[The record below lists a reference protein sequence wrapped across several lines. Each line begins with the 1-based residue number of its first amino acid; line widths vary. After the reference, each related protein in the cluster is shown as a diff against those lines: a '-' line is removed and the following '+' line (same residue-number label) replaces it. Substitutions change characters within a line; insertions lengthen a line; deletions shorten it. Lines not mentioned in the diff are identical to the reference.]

1 MRLQGWELGDGDGW
15 QGLGW
20 ALAGQ
25 SSLPSSVSLPLFLSP
40 FPEKNLLDPDHAD
53 NHTAFKNWLQCY
65 GVPGMSSLRD
75 HNGRTIWFQVGW
87 GSLPGA
93 GCPYH
98 PLRGTPAQLLLL
110 VTPPRGAVS
119 PGSSLSSSPLCW
131 RCLGSDGSPVTAL
144 SPSLQGEPGPM
155 APKGECPLLPAGPAP
170 ALGGL
175 EEEENHSQALL
186 GRQLLQLL
194 GHSGL
199 WHWGMQPALPLA
211 SSQHPLGAFPGL
223 QPHPALT
230 RGWWE
235 GRGSPPES
243 FLQPPLPER
252 SQPPP
257 PSPQP
262 QPHLLVQVRS
272 PARSALAQRQTLM
285 LRPLR

>member
-98 PLRGTPAQLLLL
+98 PLRGTPAQLLFL
-110 VTPPRGAVS
+110 VTPPAW
-119 PGSSLSSSPLCW
+119 C
-131 RCLGSDGSPVTAL
+131 CVT
-144 SPSLQGEPGPM
+144 G
-155 APKGECPLLPAGPAP
+155 KLPF
-170 ALGGL
+170 
-175 EEEENHSQALL
+175 Q
-186 GRQLLQLL
+186 
-194 GHSGL
+194 
-199 WHWGMQPALPLA
+199 QPAVLEVPGERWQPGHRSVPFLA
-211 SSQHPLGAFPGL
+211 G
-223 QPHPALT
+223 
-230 RGWWE
+230 
-235 GRGSPPES
+235 
-243 FLQPPLPER
+243 
-252 SQPPP
+252 
-257 PSPQP
+257 
-262 QPHLLVQVRS
+262 
-272 PARSALAQRQTLM
+272 
-285 LRPLR
+285 